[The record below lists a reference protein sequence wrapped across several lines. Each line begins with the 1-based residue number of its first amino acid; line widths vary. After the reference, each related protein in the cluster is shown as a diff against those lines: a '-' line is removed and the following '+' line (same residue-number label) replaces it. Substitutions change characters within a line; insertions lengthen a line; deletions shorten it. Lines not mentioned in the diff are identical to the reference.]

1 MNTVLPDA
9 LRPLTPLIE
18 MHLGAAVQGGVR
30 LHGGDISAAYRLR
43 TTRGD
48 FVLKA
53 ARPAGPTPAAS
64 QHLPMYA
71 PEAEGLAL
79 LRAAGPL
86 AVPDVIAFGDG
97 PGGWQ
102 YLLLSYLTPADDT
115 PALHGA
121 LGRGLAA
128 LHARPAPGFGGT
140 PDNLFGSLPQ
150 RNRAAGSAA
159 EFFWCSR
166 LLPQLERAGAAL
178 GAADRARFAELRGR
192 LPRLIPP
199 EPPALVHGD
208 LWHGNL
214 LFTARGPALIDPAVA
229 FSHREVDLAA
239 MQLFGGVPGQVFA
252 AYAGALPPAEGWEDR
267 VALWNLYPLLA
278 HVNMFGAGYLSR
290 LREALEASLRLPERW
305 SG

>member
-18 MHLGAAVQGGVR
+18 AHLGAAVQGGAR
-30 LHGGDISAAYRLR
+30 LQGGDISAAYRLR
-43 TTRGD
+43 TTRGE

-53 ARPAGPTPAAS
+53 ARPTGGA
-64 QHLPMYA
+64 HLPLYA

-86 AVPDVIAFGDG
+86 AVPDVIAFGEG

-102 YLLLSYLTPADDT
+102 YLLLSYLPPADDT

-150 RNRAAGSAA
+150 QNLAAGSAA
-159 EFFWCSR
+159 DFFWHSR
-166 LLPQLERAGAAL
+166 LRPQLERAGAAL
-178 GAADRARFAELRGR
+178 GAADRARFAELRER

-199 EPPALVHGD
+199 EPPSLVHGD

-214 LFTARGPALIDPAVA
+214 LFTVRGPALIDPAAA

-239 MQLFGGVPGQVFA
+239 MRLFGGVPGQVFA

-267 VALWNLYPLLA
+267 AALWNLYPLLA
-278 HVNMFGAGYLSR
+278 HVNMFGAGYLAR
-290 LREALEASLRLPERW
+290 TREALEAALRLPERW
-305 SG
+305 AAEG